1 MAESKRLSFKR
12 LRVVE
17 LLPGVQAVL
26 GLGISL
32 CLKSVCYRDLI
43 HSAVREGNK
52 MSKKHVLDRH
62 HIPDRATCL
71 KRYLVAG
78 VALLVSLLLADD
90 VHDMVIGLG
99 ADHRGIRTTGLQYE
113 S

>member
-1 MAESKRLSFKR
+1 
-12 LRVVE
+12 
-17 LLPGVQAVL
+17 
-26 GLGISL
+26 
-32 CLKSVCYRDLI
+32 
-43 HSAVREGNK
+43 

-99 ADHRGIRTTGLQYE
+99 ADHGGIRTTGRKFE
-113 S
+113 SYCRSTAGMSRLRVRGCSSTPGLA